1 MNETPEDRVGSTLV
15 LITIAV
21 LVSGIFM
28 GSLYE
33 IYAREA
39 RSAEL
44 GFELAEANQNARTG
58 VDLVARELRS
68 AGYGIDP
75 ATQPAIVVGS
85 QYRVTFVLDRNANR
99 RVDRGEVVT
108 YFLDPSTGDPLV
120 TASPN
125 PFDFVL
131 RREVSA
137 AGDPLATPVSGHGEI
152 VAYGLTQRSR
162 DSAAA
167 RDVPLFSYRDAAGA
181 ALELKPGAQTDPAG
195 IFFGRTVSREDLR
208 LAQDSGSQSQVRT
221 VVVSMVTETEH
232 RNLDTGRYD
241 RVTVTASVEPRS
253 ASYMSMEIQ

>member
-1 MNETPEDRVGSTLV
+1 MTEMPEDRVGSVLV
-15 LITIAV
+15 VITIAV
-21 LVSGIFM
+21 LVSGLFM

-44 GFELAEANQNARTG
+44 GNELAEASQNARTG
-58 VDLVARELRS
+58 IDLVARELRS
-68 AGYGIDP
+68 AGYGID
-75 ATQPAIVVGS
+75 ASVQPSIVVGS
-85 QYRVTFVLDRNANR
+85 QYRVTFVLDRNGNR
-99 RVDRGEVVT
+99 QIDRGEIIT

-162 DSAAA
+162 DSAASK
-167 RDVPLFSYRDAAGA
+167 DVPLFTYRDGAGT
-181 ALELKPGAQTDPAG
+181 ALELEPGAKNDPAG
-195 IFFGRTVSREDLR
+195 VFFGRSVPEDDPGR
-208 LAQDSGSQSQVRT
+208 PGTRSKPQVKT
-221 VVVSMVTETEH
+221 VVVSIVTETKQ
-232 RNLDTGRYD
+232 RNLETGRYD
-241 RVTVTASVEPRS
+241 RVTVTEPVQPGS
-253 ASYMSMEIQ
+253 TPWMEVQ